1 MSIQQSETARGSEI
15 YPVQESL
22 AQFWQQPLQLSGLCQ
37 SKEVAFGAGLAC
49 VAGVRKGRGREL
61 GRETTRPIRS
71 RAPKFPL
78 PLPLLMPATQ
88 ARAGQGRCPLM
99 GSHFFQYND
108 YVTSLKSRKETGC
121 NHAFFKDKCVS
132 SGTCWLVRGSLSNAT
147 KTKMAGIKTKT
158 NNPARASHCLIRYIF
173 FVTVFLRTWKIHQHL
188 TNWTTWNKRH
198 KFSPLAVVV
207 LVVFVA
213 LEKEYTN

>member
-1 MSIQQSETARGSEI
+1 
-15 YPVQESL
+15 
-22 AQFWQQPLQLSGLCQ
+22 
-37 SKEVAFGAGLAC
+37 
-49 VAGVRKGRGREL
+49 
-61 GRETTRPIRS
+61 
-71 RAPKFPL
+71 
-78 PLPLLMPATQ
+78 
-88 ARAGQGRCPLM
+88 M

-188 TNWTTWNKRH
+188 TNWTTWNKSH
-198 KFSPLAVVV
+198 KFPPLVVVVVFLVVREGVCKLGAIFLKRGRYERDTTSPLSVAVWWIQSVYNS
-207 LVVFVA
+207 FVS
-213 LEKEYTN
+213 LHKNISNIS